1 MPILAIT
8 DDSLLFTVQ
17 GIFTQHRCVALLC
30 FQFAIQRPHSRALSK
45 KEGGPLKYFRSA
57 TPIKHFN
64 LSTLLNSWPLVRWRL
79 PRRGKSDGL
88 SSQHFKYLPH
98 YFFVIKMIFYSFY
111 LLVFLMSLSCNQHNV
126 FPCCQADRRFYCF
139 PSICDRNVFFL
150 C

>member
-30 FQFAIQRPHSRALSK
+30 FPFAIQRPHFRDPLQ

-79 PRRGKSDGL
+79 PRRGKSDGAIVPAFQISPSLLLCHQNDFLFLL
-88 SSQHFKYLPH
+88 SPGISHVPFLQSAQCLP
-98 YFFVIKMIFYSFY
+98 V
-111 LLVFLMSLSCNQHNV
+111 L
-126 FPCCQADRRFYCF
+126 PG
-139 PSICDRNVFFL
+139 
-150 C
+150 